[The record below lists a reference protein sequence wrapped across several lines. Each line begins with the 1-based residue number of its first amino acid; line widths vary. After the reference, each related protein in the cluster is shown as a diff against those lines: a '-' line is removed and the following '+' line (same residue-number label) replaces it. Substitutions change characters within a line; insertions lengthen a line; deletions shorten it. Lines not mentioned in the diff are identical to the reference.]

1 VTLKLTID
9 TTFQVDTIVEV
20 GVLSNEG
27 TMASAGGLACRDI
40 GAFVPAPEKIGVLEP
55 IQLKK

>member
-9 TTFQVDTIVEV
+9 TTFQVDTIVEI

-27 TMASAGGLACRDI
+27 MMASAGGLACRDI
-40 GAFVPAPEKIGVLEP
+40 GAFKPAQEVIGVLQP
-55 IQLKK
+55 IQ

>member
-1 VTLKLTID
+1 MTLKLTID

-27 TMASAGGLACRDI
+27 MMASAGGLACRDI
-40 GAFVPAPEKIGVLEP
+40 GAFKPKQEVIGVLQP
-55 IQLKK
+55 IP